1 MEERINPRVTKMPK
15 PKVLVVEDEGIIAAD
30 IKNTLKHLGYE
41 ISGVVDSGEDAVKAA
56 GEKLP
61 DLILMDILLRGNV
74 DGIDAAKA
82 ILDQFRIPVIYLSAH
97 EDDKTI
103 ERTRDTHPY
112 GFVLKPFSERDLN
125 ATLKMALFQYNAERK
140 LQESEERY
148 FRLTENARD
157 VIYRMSLPNGK
168 YEYVNGASEDLFG
181 YTPAEFYAEPRLIDR
196 IIHPDWKHYFKVNW
210 ERMLEGDVP
219 PVYEY
224 QIIHKSGETRW
235 MNQRNVL
242 ITDKKG
248 VPAALEGIVTDITEQ
263 KKAEATIRKQ
273 QEEYRMILDS
283 VPALIFFKDDN
294 NKMLRVNKLAAS
306 SKGST
311 VEQMEGKYTEE
322 FYPDEAAD
330 YLKAD
335 LEVVSS
341 GRPKLG
347 IVERIETGSGEKIW
361 IKTDKFPHRNEK
373 GEITGVLVFAQD
385 ITHQKEIEE
394 QLLKLEH
401 KNALIIN
408 TIPDLM
414 FQFDREGRFVDYKVK
429 EESQLFIKP
438 TDFLNKKIEDVL
450 PKEIA
455 ASTKFYL
462 EKAFET
468 QQVQIFEYEFIQE
481 GIEHVFE
488 ARLAVCGEN
497 EVLAIVRDI
506 TQRKEAEK
514 AQKESEEKYKRLT
527 QNAPIALTR
536 VSMSGSK
543 GYEYA
548 NDEFIRQSGYTL
560 EEFNSL
566 DDKEVREVIH
576 ADERDRVYKIYDQW
590 AKSGFKGVNHILYRI
605 IHKSGKIKWLD
616 TYHYADFDS
625 AGKVGAINQIY
636 VDVTDLKKTEDSLR
650 QSEEK
655 FRAVNEVSPIAIFIL
670 KGTKFAYVNRYA
682 ESFTGYKVEEVIGQ
696 DIMGIVHPDNREMVK
711 KYNEARLSGKEVP
724 DQYEIKILTR
734 NGEEKTVEIHA
745 TYFEYEGEPAVLG
758 TVLDITERK
767 KTETALKES
776 EELFRAVA
784 ESMPA
789 EIIVYQGDRFVYAN
803 PFSETLTGYK
813 IEELLKLNFWDN
825 THPEYKEL
833 ARLRGH
839 ARQKGENVPERYEL
853 KLLTKDSS
861 EKWVDYSAA
870 LINYKGNPAVL
881 GTAVDISARKNAE
894 EALRKS
900 DERYKAFIQQ
910 SSEGIYRIE
919 LEKSV
924 PVSLSIDIQFDA
936 YFKNAYIAECNEI
949 MAKMYGFDRIDDLI
963 GKRVENLLVKDD
975 PHNVE
980 YMRNFIKDGYRVLDY
995 ESHEVDKD
1003 GKPVYFLNNA
1013 VGIVEDGKL
1022 VRVWGTQRDITEL
1035 KKTEEKLKTSLFE
1048 KEILLKEIHH
1058 RVKNNL
1064 QIITSLLKLQTG
1076 YVKDKL
1082 ALELFQES
1090 QNRVQ
1095 SMALVHQK
1103 LYQSKDLGRIN
1114 FGDYSRTLVSHL
1126 SQSMGINVK
1135 FIQVKVD
1142 AENIFLPIDTA
1153 IPCGLIINELLTN
1166 SIKHAF
1172 KDSKGGIVWVK
1183 VYERDNCNCLEVSD
1197 NGCGMPKNFEIKN
1210 SASFGLKLVHT
1221 LTEQIKGNLQIQ
1233 KGDGCL
1239 VKVCFPAKLDIKRK
1253 ETII

>member
-1 MEERINPRVTKMPK
+1 MPK

-41 ISGVVDSGEDAVKAA
+41 ISGVVDSGEDAIKAA

-61 DLILMDILLRGNV
+61 DLILMDILLRGEV

-82 ILDQFRIPVIYLSAH
+82 ILNKFRIPVIYLSAH

-157 VIYRMSLPNGK
+157 VIYRMSLPDGK
-168 YEYVNGASEDLFG
+168 YEYVNNASEELFG
-181 YTPAEFYAEPRLIDR
+181 YTPAEIYAEPRLIEK

-242 ITDKKG
+242 ITNKKG
-248 VPAALEGIVTDITEQ
+248 TPVALEGIVTDITEQ

-283 VPALIFFKDDN
+283 VPAMIFFKDDN

-306 SKGST
+306 AKGST
-311 VEQMEGKYTEE
+311 VEEMEGKYTEE

-335 LEVVSS
+335 LEVVST
-341 GRPKLG
+341 GKPKLG
-347 IVERIETGSGEKIW
+347 IVERIETGSGEKLW

-373 GEITGVLVFAQD
+373 GEITGVLVFALD

-408 TIPDLM
+408 TIPDIM
-414 FQFDREGRFVDYKVK
+414 FQFNREGKFIDYKVK
-429 EESQLFIKP
+429 EENLLFIKP
-438 TDFLNKKIEDVL
+438 SVFLNKKIEDVL
-450 PKEIA
+450 PREIA
-455 ASTKFYL
+455 ESTRHYL

-468 QQVQIFEYEFIQE
+468 RELQVFEYEMMMD
-481 GIEHVFE
+481 GTDHVYE

-497 EVLAIVRDI
+497 EVLAIIRDI
-506 TQRKEAEK
+506 TKRKEAEK
-514 AQKESEEKYKRLT
+514 ALKVSEEKYKRLT

-560 EEFNSL
+560 EEFNGL
-566 DDKEVREVIH
+566 DDNEVRKIIH
-576 ADERDRVYKIYDQW
+576 ADDRDRVYKIYDEW

-636 VDVTDLKKTEDSLR
+636 VDVTGLKKAEESLM

-655 FRAVNEVSPIAIFIL
+655 FRAVNEVSPIVIFIL
-670 KGTKFAYVNRYA
+670 KGTKFAYVNKYA
-682 ESFTGYKVEEVIGQ
+682 ESFTGYKVDEVIGR
-696 DIMGIVHPDNREMVK
+696 DIMSIVHPDNREMVK

-724 DQYEIKILTR
+724 DKYEIKILTKS
-734 NGEEKTVEIHA
+734 GDVKTVEVHA
-745 TYFEYEGEPAVLG
+745 TFFIYEGEPAVLG

-789 EIIVYQGDRFVYAN
+789 EIIVYQGDKFVYVN
-803 PFSETLTGYK
+803 PFAETLTGYK
-813 IEELLKLNFWDN
+813 SEELLNMNFWDN

-833 ARLRGH
+833 ARLRGL
-839 ARQKGENVPERYEL
+839 ARQKGESVPGRYEL
-853 KLLTKDSS
+853 KLITKNSS

-870 LINYKGNPAVL
+870 LINYKGNPAVI
-881 GTAVDISARKNAE
+881 GTAVDITARKNAE
-894 EALRKS
+894 DAFRKS

-919 LEKSV
+919 LEESV
-924 PVSLSIDIQFDA
+924 PVSLAVDEQIDL

-949 MAKMYGFDRIDDLI
+949 MAKMYGFDKIDELI
-963 GKRVENLLVKDD
+963 GKRVEDLLVKDD

-980 YMRNFIKDGYRVLDY
+980 YMKNFIKDGYRVLDY

-1003 GKPVYFLNNA
+1003 GKPIYFSNNG

-1022 VRVWGTQRDITEL
+1022 VRVWGTQRDITEM
-1035 KKTEEKLKTSLFE
+1035 KMTEEKLKASVFE

-1076 YVKDKL
+1076 YVKDKH

-1114 FGDYSRTLVSHL
+1114 FGDYARTLVSHL
-1126 SQSMGINVK
+1126 SLSMGINVK
-1135 FIQVKVD
+1135 FIHVKVD
-1142 AENIFLPIDTA
+1142 AEDLHLPIDTA

-1172 KDSKGGIVWVK
+1172 KGTKDGIVWVK
-1183 VYERDNCNCLEVSD
+1183 VHEKDNYNCIEVSD
-1197 NGCGMPKNFEIKN
+1197 NGCGMPKNFQIKN
-1210 SASFGLKLVHT
+1210 SASFGLKLVVT
-1221 LTEQIKGNLQIQ
+1221 LTEQIRGSLQIE
-1233 KGDGCL
+1233 KANGCL
-1239 VKVCFPAKLDIKRK
+1239 MKVCFPAKLDVKRK
-1253 ETII
+1253 ETVV

>member
-1 MEERINPRVTKMPK
+1 MRINLKVTKMPK

-30 IKNTLKHLGYE
+30 IQTTLKNLGYE
-41 ISGVVDSGEDAVKAA
+41 ISGVVDSGEDAIKTA

-82 ILDQFRIPVIYLSAH
+82 ILDKFRIPVIYLSAH

-157 VIYRMSLPNGK
+157 VIYRMSLPDGK
-168 YEYVNGASEDLFG
+168 YEYINNASEDLFG
-181 YTPAEFYAEPRLIDR
+181 YTPAEFYAEPLLFER

-210 ERMLEGDVP
+210 ERLLEGNVP

-248 VPAALEGIVTDITEQ
+248 VPAALEGIVTDVTEQ

-306 SKGST
+306 TKGST

-330 YLKAD
+330 YLKDD
-335 LEVVSS
+335 LEVVRS
-341 GRPKLG
+341 GKPKLG

-373 GEITGVLVFAQD
+373 GEVIGVLVFAQD

-414 FQFDREGRFVDYKVK
+414 FQFDREGRFIDYKVK

-438 TDFLNKKIEDVL
+438 SDFLNKKIEDAL

-455 ASTKFYL
+455 DSTRFHL

-468 QQVQIFEYEFIQE
+468 QQLQIFEYEMMME
-481 GIEHVFE
+481 GVEHVYE

-497 EVLAIVRDI
+497 EVLSIIRDI
-506 TQRKEAEK
+506 TQRKEVEK
-514 AQKESEEKYKRLT
+514 ALKESEEKYKRLT

-536 VSMSGSK
+536 VSMGGSK

-566 DDKEVREVIH
+566 DDKEVREIIH
-576 ADERDRVYKIYDQW
+576 ADDRDRVYKIYDEW
-590 AKSGFKGVNHILYRI
+590 AKSRFKGVNHILYRI

-625 AGKVGAINQIY
+625 AGKLGAINQIY
-636 VDVTDLKKTEDSLR
+636 VDVTDLKKAEDSLR

-655 FRAVNEVSPIAIFIL
+655 FRAVNEISPIVIFIL
-670 KGTKFAYVNRYA
+670 KGTKFAYVNKYA
-682 ESFTGYKVEEVIGQ
+682 ENFTGYKVEEVIGLEF
-696 DIMGIVHPDNREMVK
+696 IFVVHPDNREMVK
-711 KYNEARLSGKEVP
+711 KYNEARLKGEEVP
-724 DQYEIKILTR
+724 DKYEIKILTKY
-734 NGEEKTVEIHA
+734 GEEKTVEIHA
-745 TYFEYEGEPAVLG
+745 TFFAYEGEPAVLG
-758 TVLDITERK
+758 TAIDITERK

-784 ESMPA
+784 EAMPA
-789 EIIVYQGDRFVYAN
+789 EIIVYQGDKFVYVN
-803 PFSETLTGYK
+803 PFAETLTGYK
-813 IEELLKLNFWDN
+813 SEELLKMNFWEN
-825 THPEYKEL
+825 THPDYMKLAKERGRQ
-833 ARLRGH
+833 RL
-839 ARQKGENVPERYEL
+839 KGEIVPNRYEL
-853 KLLTKDSS
+853 KYLTKEGR

-881 GTAVDISARKNAE
+881 GTAVDISAKKDAE
-894 EALRKS
+894 EAFRKS

-919 LEKSV
+919 LEKSIQ
-924 PVSLSIDIQFDA
+924 VSLSVEEQFEA
-936 YFKNAYIAECNEI
+936 YFRYAYIAECNEI
-949 MAKMYGFDRIDDLI
+949 MAKMYGFDRIEDLI
-963 GKRVENLLVKDD
+963 GKRVEDLLVKND
-975 PHNVE
+975 PHNIE
-980 YMRNFIKDGYRVLDY
+980 YMKNFVKDGYRILDY
-995 ESHEVDKD
+995 ESHEVDKNR
-1003 GKPVYFLNNA
+1003 KPIYFLNNA

-1022 VRVWGTQRDITEL
+1022 VRVWGTQREITEMKL
-1035 KKTEEKLKTSLFE
+1035 TEEKLKSSIFE

-1103 LYQSKDLGRIN
+1103 LYQSKDLGRID

-1135 FIQVKVD
+1135 FIQVKVN
-1142 AENIFLPIDTA
+1142 AENILLPIDTA

-1172 KDSKGGIVWVK
+1172 KNTKGGIVWVR
-1183 VYERDNCNCLEVSD
+1183 VYEKDNCNCIEVSD
-1197 NGCGMPKNFEIKN
+1197 NGCGMPKNFQIKD
-1210 SASFGLKLVHT
+1210 SVSFGLKLVHT

-1233 KGDGCL
+1233 KADGCL
-1239 VKVCFPAKLDIKRK
+1239 VKVCFPAKLDVKRE
-1253 ETII
+1253 ETVI